1 MSVLSAAQPSAVT
14 LCCLL
19 RRRHASRPR
28 CGVKADHFVAD
39 PLRIGT
45 EGKQDASRGISLLA
59 DEAEQEVLG
68 VDVILSEV
76 LRLTQRPLER
86 ILRFWRERDRSGRG
100 LIAPTDRLHDSVTH
114 PICRDAKRFQHVG
127 AETALLADQPEQEV
141 LGTYVLVLELASGL
155 IRLDDRLAGAVCE
168 SLEQDRS
175 IARHERVGPVHQPPN
190 TARGY
195 CGRSIR
201 FDLAGSRYR
210 LPAPSVAG

>member
-1 MSVLSAAQPSAVT
+1 MSAAPPGAVT
-14 LCCLL
+14 ACCLL

-59 DEAEQEVLG
+59 DEAEQEVFG
-68 VDVILSEV
+68 VDVVLSEV

-86 ILRFWRERDRSGRG
+86 ILRFWRERDRSGRCG
-100 LIAPTDRLHDSVTH
+100 LIAPTDHLHDSVTH
-114 PICRDAKRFQHVG
+114 PIYSDAKRFQHVG
-127 AETALLADQPEQEV
+127 AGTALLADQPEQEV
-141 LGTYVLVLELASGL
+141 LGTDVLVLELVSGR

-175 IARHERVGPVHQPPN
+175 IARHERVGPGSSATHQQTQP
-190 TARGY
+190 AMQ
-195 CGRSIR
+195 IR
-201 FDLAGSRYR
+201 TLTTWLSATVR
-210 LPAPSVAG
+210 